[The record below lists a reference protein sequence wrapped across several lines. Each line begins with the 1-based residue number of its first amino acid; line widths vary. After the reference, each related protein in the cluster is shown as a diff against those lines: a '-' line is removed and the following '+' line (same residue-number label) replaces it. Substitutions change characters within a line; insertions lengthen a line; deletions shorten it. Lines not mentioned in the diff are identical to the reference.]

1 MLILL
6 HILKRSV
13 TWKRYMDFSLGEP
26 ERIYT
31 MRLYYH
37 AQLKKN
43 YVDFVTYPEA
53 LSNVETLHGF
63 QPG

>member
-1 MLILL
+1 
-6 HILKRSV
+6 
-13 TWKRYMDFSLGEP
+13 MDFSLGKP

-37 AQLKKN
+37 AQVKN
-43 YVDFVTYPEA
+43 YVDFVRYPEA
-53 LSNVETLHGF
+53 HSNVETLHGF